1 MKVAVI
7 YGGMS
12 NEREVSLVSGKNV
25 LDNLDKKKYDIY
37 PIIIEE
43 DGTWSLNGKR
53 IKNIVDTLE
62 EMDVVFPV
70 LHGIFGEDGTIQG
83 LLELLRIP
91 YVGCKV
97 LSSSICMDKVYTK
110 IVLEKANINQAKYIY
125 IKNENQY
132 IDEEFETL
140 TLQNDEIIH
149 LVNKKMGFPVFV
161 KPSNSGSSVGVSKA
175 NNGPELIK
183 AIQLASS
190 CDTKVLIEEA
200 IEGKEVECAVLGNNK
215 ILASTV
221 GEIISAED
229 FYTYDA
235 KYKNSESKVS
245 IPANLSEEKINEIRN
260 LAMKAFRAVDGSG
273 LARIDFFVE
282 RDTEKIYINEINTMP
297 GFTEIS
303 MYPKLWEYSGTKYSE
318 LLDNL
323 IMLAIENTSINM

>member
-12 NEREVSLVSGKNV
+12 NEREVSLISGKNV
-25 LDNLDKKKYDIY
+25 LDNLDNKKYDIY

-43 DGTWSLNGKR
+43 DGTWTLKGNK
-53 IKNIVDTLE
+53 IKNIVEVLE

-70 LHGIFGEDGTIQG
+70 LHGRYGEDGTLQG
-83 LLELLRIP
+83 LLEILRLP
-91 YVGCKV
+91 YVGCRV
-97 LSSSICMDKVYTK
+97 LCSSICMDKVYTK
-110 IVLEKANINQAKYIY
+110 IILEKANINQAKYIY

-140 TLQNDEIIH
+140 TLQNDEIID
-149 LVNKKMGFPVFV
+149 LVNEKLKFPVFV

-183 AIQLASS
+183 AIQIASS
-190 CDTKVLIEEA
+190 CDKKVLIEEA

-235 KYKNSESKVS
+235 KYKNSESKVA
-245 IPANLSEEKINEIRN
+245 IPADFSENKINDIRN
-260 LAMKAFRAVDGSG
+260 LAIKAFRAVDGSG

-282 RDTEKIYINEINTMP
+282 KGTEKIYINEINTMP
-297 GFTEIS
+297 GFTQIS
-303 MYPKLWEYSGTKYSE
+303 MYPKLWEYSGIKYSE

-323 IMLAIENTSINM
+323 IMLAIQTY

>member
-12 NEREVSLVSGKNV
+12 NEREVSLISGKNV
-25 LDNLDKKKYDIY
+25 LDNLDNKKYDIY

-43 DGTWSLNGKR
+43 DGTWTLKGNK
-53 IKNIVDTLE
+53 IKNIVEVLE

-70 LHGIFGEDGTIQG
+70 LHGRYGEDGTLQG
-83 LLELLRIP
+83 LLEILRLP
-91 YVGCKV
+91 YVGCRV
-97 LSSSICMDKVYTK
+97 LCSSICMDKVYTK
-110 IVLEKANINQAKYIY
+110 IILEKANINQAKYIY

-140 TLQNDEIIH
+140 TLQNDEIID
-149 LVNKKMGFPVFV
+149 LVNEKLKFPVFV

-183 AIQLASS
+183 AIQIASS
-190 CDTKVLIEEA
+190 CDKKVLIEEA

-235 KYKNSESKVS
+235 KYKNSESKVA
-245 IPANLSEEKINEIRN
+245 IPADFSENKINDIRN
-260 LAMKAFRAVDGSG
+260 LAIKAFRAVDGSG

-282 RDTEKIYINEINTMP
+282 KGTEKIYINEINTMP
-297 GFTEIS
+297 GFTQIS
-303 MYPKLWEYSGTKYSE
+303 MYPQLWEYSGIKYSE

-323 IMLAIENTSINM
+323 IMLAIQTY

>member
-12 NEREVSLVSGKNV
+12 NEREVSLISGKNV
-25 LDNLDKKKYDIY
+25 LDNLDNKKYDIY
-37 PIIIEE
+37 PIIIEK
-43 DGTWSLNGKR
+43 DGTWTLKGNK
-53 IKNIVDTLE
+53 IKNIVEVLE

-70 LHGIFGEDGTIQG
+70 LHGRYGEDGTLQG
-83 LLELLRIP
+83 LLEILRLP
-91 YVGCKV
+91 YVGCRV
-97 LSSSICMDKVYTK
+97 LCSSICMDKVYTK
-110 IVLEKANINQAKYIY
+110 IILEKANINQAKYIY

-140 TLQNDEIIH
+140 TLQNDEIID
-149 LVNKKMGFPVFV
+149 LVNEKLKFPVFV

-183 AIQLASS
+183 AIQIASS
-190 CDTKVLIEEA
+190 CDKKVLIEEA

-235 KYKNSESKVS
+235 KYKNSESKVA
-245 IPANLSEEKINEIRN
+245 IPADFSENKINDIRN
-260 LAMKAFRAVDGSG
+260 LAIKAFRAVDGSG

-282 RDTEKIYINEINTMP
+282 KGTEKIYINEINTMP
-297 GFTEIS
+297 GFTQIS
-303 MYPKLWEYSGTKYSE
+303 MYPKLWEYSGIKYSE

-323 IMLAIENTSINM
+323 IMLAIQTY

>member
-12 NEREVSLVSGKNV
+12 NEREVSLISGKNV
-25 LDNLDKKKYDIY
+25 LDNLDNKKYEIY

-43 DGTWSLNGKR
+43 DGTWTLKGNK
-53 IKNIVDTLE
+53 IKNIVEVLE
-62 EMDVVFPV
+62 KMDVVFPV
-70 LHGIFGEDGTIQG
+70 LHGRYGEDGTLQG
-83 LLELLRIP
+83 LLEILRLP
-91 YVGCKV
+91 YVGCRV
-97 LSSSICMDKVYTK
+97 LCSSICMDKVYTK
-110 IVLEKANINQAKYIY
+110 MILEKANINQAKYIY

-140 TLQNDEIIH
+140 TLQNDEIID
-149 LVNKKMGFPVFV
+149 LVNEKLKFPVFV

-183 AIQLASS
+183 AIQIASS
-190 CDTKVLIEEA
+190 CDKKVLIEEA

-235 KYKNSESKVS
+235 KYKNSESKVA
-245 IPANLSEEKINEIRN
+245 IPADFSENKINEIRN
-260 LAMKAFRAVDGSG
+260 LAIKAFRAVDGSG

-282 RDTEKIYINEINTMP
+282 KGTEKIYINEINTMP
-297 GFTEIS
+297 GFTQIS
-303 MYPKLWEYSGTKYSE
+303 MYPKLWEYSGIKYYE

-323 IMLAIENTSINM
+323 IMLAIQTY